1 MAGGNYLS
9 FGGAV
14 EQALMKPKTGV
25 GPVYRAGAK
34 PTMRTVT
41 GKATTVGDDVLKL
54 TGKAAPKAAGAGAGK
69 LLGKLAVPL
78 AVAEQVYQ
86 AGKLLL
92 SEDARDEAAQDYRD
106 SANEGAVERTVKG
119 ALGGVT
125 TIYGLDRALR
135 DVQESERGAA
145 ESGREVEKKLADPET
160 QKLLQSVKE
169 RQAAF
174 MRLSPDDRDLVD
186 SMPAKQAKQYI
197 QDNQPAPPTS
207 TTNKMGGRPL
217 AKEPATAP
225 AAAPAAP
232 AAAPAP
238 ERDLNALFL
247 KATGTAFDPKSRL
260 DVARKAELEDLLK
273 GDPSLAGKSDTQ
285 VALQWYR
292 KMANAKRK

>member
-1 MAGGNYLS
+1 
-9 FGGAV
+9 
-14 EQALMKPKTGV
+14 MKPKTSV
-25 GPVYRAGAK
+25 GPVYRSGAK

-41 GKATTVGDDVLKL
+41 GRATTVGDDVLKL

-78 AVAEQVYQ
+78 AAAEQTYQ

-135 DVQESERGAA
+135 DTQESERSAA
-145 ESGREVEKKLADPET
+145 ESGQELETKLADPKT

-174 MRLSPDDRDLVD
+174 MRLSEADRDLVD

-217 AKEPATAP
+217 FAEPDAKP

-232 AAAPAP
+232 AAPA
-238 ERDLNALFL
+238 ERDLDALFL
-247 KATGTAFDPKSRL
+247 KATGTSFDPKSRV
-260 DVARKAELEDLLK
+260 DAARKAELEDLLK
-273 GDPSLAGKSDTQ
+273 GDPNLAGKSDTQ